1 MASGPVRVPDLET
14 TCAWLRALAA
24 ANGWLKN
31 LADMID
37 SGSIQDPAGVA
48 KWLRALAVS
57 NAWCA
62 TLADLMEQE
71 STIAQEIID
80 AARAALESIPP
91 GPIRE
96 RLAAGLTLLDST
108 IGD

>member
-1 MASGPVRVPDLET
+1 MVDSPVVVPDLAT
-14 TCAWLRALAA
+14 TCAWLRSLAA

-37 SGSIQDPAGVA
+37 SGTIQDPAGVA

-62 TLADLMEQE
+62 TLADITEQE
-71 STIAQEIID
+71 SAIAQEIID

-91 GPIRE
+91 GPERD
-96 RLAAGLTLLDST
+96 RLAASLATLDST
-108 IGD
+108 IA

>member
-1 MASGPVRVPDLET
+1 MASVLVRVPDLET

-31 LADMID
+31 LADMIE
-37 SGSIQDPAGVA
+37 SESIQDPAGIA
-48 KWLRALAVS
+48 QWLRSLAVS

-62 TLADLMEQE
+62 TLADITEQE
-71 STIAQEIID
+71 SAIAQEIID
-80 AARAALESIPP
+80 AARAALKSIPP
-91 GPIRE
+91 GPDRE
-96 RLAAGLTLLDST
+96 RLAASLTLLDST